1 MQQGV
6 RQMNT
11 NLIMSTTSTDGWR
24 QDGIGAIDFAL
35 SVTTLPVIG
44 GLPHA
49 VRPAGV
55 ALSFAS
61 EAAEGC
67 GEDRFSLVLV
77 DGHGEP
83 VSTLGPFCEEDVVAV
98 WRDLALKS
106 GLPRMILREDG
117 GLAVVAP
124 QVGRLAL
131 GGTRIRRRHGS
142 LGERR
147 PRFLT
152 RRKTGRLP
160 ARPQIHRNE
169 NEIIA
174 RS

>member
-1 MQQGV
+1 MQQGL
-6 RQMNT
+6 RQMKT
-11 NLIMSTTSTDGWR
+11 DLIMSTTATDGPC
-24 QDGIGAIDFAL
+24 QDGIGAIDFAFPV
-35 SVTTLPVIG
+35 SPLPVIG
-44 GLPHA
+44 DAAGA

-55 ALSFAS
+55 ALAFAT
-61 EAAEGC
+61 EAAESC

-77 DGHGEP
+77 DDRGAA
-83 VSTLGPFCEEDVVAV
+83 VSVLGPFGEEDVVAV
-98 WRDLALKS
+98 WRDIALRS
-106 GLPRMILREDG
+106 GLPRMLLREDG
-117 GLAVVAP
+117 GLSVVSA
-124 QVGRLAL
+124 QMGRLTL
-131 GGTRIRRRHGS
+131 GTTRMRRRHGS

-160 ARPQIHRNE
+160 ARPLIYRNE